1 MSLDTSLPFPRDVE
15 YRWNEKWEPA
25 SALALDSRYGDR
37 IILGPRSPQVHG
49 LLSCWSNFIAEVREI
64 PAPPREF
71 WILTVLMDKN
81 RYNYVFL
88 TEEDAKNY
96 GRNAFGVQYKWEFSK
111 FREVVE
117 ETEK

>member
-49 LLSCWSNFIAEVREI
+49 LLLCWSNLTAKVREI
-64 PAPPREF
+64 PKPPMEIWCMIVPRTGED
-71 WILTVLMDKN
+71 LMWAYFNKEAAD
-81 RYNYVFL
+81 RGFEAWQQHHPQLV
-88 TEEDAKNY
+88 
-96 GRNAFGVQYKWEFSK
+96 K
-111 FREVVE
+111 F
-117 ETEK
+117 